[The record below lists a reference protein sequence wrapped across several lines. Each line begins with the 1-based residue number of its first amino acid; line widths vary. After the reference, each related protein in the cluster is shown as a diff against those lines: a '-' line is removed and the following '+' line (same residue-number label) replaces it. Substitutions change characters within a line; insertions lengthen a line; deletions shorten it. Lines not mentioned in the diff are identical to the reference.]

1 MALHSRAPSRRRLLR
16 AIWSGRPG
24 SRAQA
29 VSAAEDVE
37 FDDDGAASDEQ
48 PLFYPPPTR
57 VSAPGRVVAIGDLHG
72 DLAQVRARQA
82 ARSVTALFL
91 NAQHSLASTC
101 PATCRPPALCTSLV
115 L

>member
-1 MALHSRAPSRRRLLR
+1 MTLHSRTASRRRLLR
-16 AIWSGRPG
+16 VCETWSGRPG

-29 VSAAEDVE
+29 VSAAENVE
-37 FDDDGAASDEQ
+37 FDDEEKV
-48 PLFYPPPTR
+48 LFFPPPTR

-91 NAQHSLASTC
+91 NAQHSLAPTG
-101 PATCRPPALCTSLV
+101 PPTCRPPALCTSLV